1 LRKVVGF
8 DLTIFGDSIDVSKP
22 IMTGHSFG
30 GATTLLALHSDPR
43 FKAGIV
49 LDGWLYPLR
58 DMKNL
63 NLGNRSVMFVNAEG
77 FLNLE
82 NLQKMQKFADDNNG
96 NDKNE
101 NAKSVQ
107 RLCHYIQGS
116 VHQNFIDVPF
126 MIRSAKLRK
135 MLGTYSPTCPE
146 TVMSLSNKL
155 MVRFI
160 NQELGIEN
168 SQEIHDEIAKHADLI
183 KSGFGTDHCTLQPH
197 GKP

>member
-1 LRKVVGF
+1 
-8 DLTIFGDSIDVSKP
+8 
-22 IMTGHSFG
+22 MTGHSFG

-107 RLCHYIQGS
+107 RLCHYIHGS

-126 MIRSAKLRK
+126 MIRVSFEKFRDFSATYNSKFKLSR
-135 MLGTYSPTCPE
+135 E
-146 TVMSLSNKL
+146 TKNWREKHEIKFFSREIYIFVCK
-155 MVRFI
+155 VRFFRK
-160 NQELGIEN
+160 
-168 SQEIHDEIAKHADLI
+168 SMKI
-183 KSGFGTDHCTLQPH
+183 KSSRKNRENFNIFGAKRDNSNFLLQP
-197 GKP
+197 KFA